1 MTTTIVVVEDEPLL
15 RAGLRELLGA
25 VDDLSVVGDAKDGL
39 EALGVLAAT
48 HPDVA
53 LVDIR
58 MPVLDGIELTRRITG
73 TRGAPRVLLL
83 TTFGSEEH
91 LIEGLQAGASGFLLK
106 TASPEQVIDAIHAIA
121 AGDSVVAPSMTRSLI
136 ERAVVAYRPKRQLP
150 PLSPREL
157 DVLGLL
163 AQGRSDKAIAR
174 ALKVAIP
181 TVKSHVHRVLTKL
194 GVDSRTQAA
203 LVAQQAGMCGVS
215 SEEGTWPQAPS
226 TPKPDRSSA

>member
-25 VDDLSVVGDAKDGL
+25 VDDLRVVGDAKNGH
-39 EALGVLAAT
+39 EALDVLAAT

-53 LVDIR
+53 LVDIV
-58 MPVLDGIELTRRITG
+58 MPVLDGIELTRRITSEEG
-73 TRGAPRVLLL
+73 GPRVLLL

-91 LIEGLQAGASGFLLK
+91 LIEGLRAGASGFLLK
-106 TASPEQVIDAIHAIA
+106 SASPEQVIDAVRTVA

-136 ERAVVAYRPKRQLP
+136 ERAVVAYWPKKELP

-157 DVLGLL
+157 DVLGLM
-163 AQGRSDKAIAR
+163 ARGRSDKAIAR
-174 ALKVAIP
+174 ALDVAIP
-181 TVKSHVHRVLTKL
+181 TVKSHVHRVLSKL

-203 LVAQQAGMCGVS
+203 LVARDAGLLK
-215 SEEGTWPQAPS
+215 EP
-226 TPKPDRSSA
+226 